1 MSNAMNPAHVLPLFR
16 ASMTMTLRARGVL
29 YVFVYS
35 PALMLLFALM
45 QDLDW
50 GVGDQRIDF
59 IDFVIPGMAAFLAAH
74 LFQDIVT
81 ALAASYRAR
90 GVLKRLAVTPVSGP
104 LVVAVQMLT
113 YVLFALLN
121 GALMLVVGGL
131 VGVDLTI
138 SANLLWAVAL
148 IGMVVLTALGFA
160 FAIAGFTPN
169 PQSANGLSGA
179 LGLPLGFFTGA
190 TYPIEALPW
199 ALPDIV
205 PWAIPFAAPIKAIR
219 GIVLDGT
226 GITAYGTEV
235 LIGIGWLLIAFALA
249 ARGYRFTD
257 D

>member
-1 MSNAMNPAHVLPLFR
+1 MNPAHVLPLFR
-16 ASMTMTLRARGVL
+16 ASTTMALRARGVL

-35 PALMLLFALM
+35 PALILLFALM

-74 LFQDIVT
+74 LFQDVVT
-81 ALAASYRAR
+81 AVAASYRAR

-121 GALMLVVGGL
+121 GALMLVVGKL
-131 VGVDLTI
+131 VGVDMTI
-138 SANLLWAVAL
+138 SVNLLWAVGL

-160 FAIAGFTPN
+160 FAIAGFASN
-169 PQSANGLSGA
+169 PQSANGVSGA

-190 TYPIEALPW
+190 TYPIEALPGV
-199 ALPDIV
+199 LPDIV
-205 PWAIPFAAPIKAIR
+205 PWAIPFTSPIKAIR
-219 GIVLDGT
+219 GIVLEGT

-235 LIGIGWLLIAFALA
+235 LVGIGWLLVAFALA
-249 ARGYRFTD
+249 AKAYRLNHE
-257 D
+257 